1 VKRPSPAT
9 AISIVA
15 LFFSLGGFSL
25 AASKYLITSTS
36 QIKPRVLKKLHGAN
50 GKNGRNGT
58 NGTNGATGPSGPRG
72 ATGDPG
78 SAVAYGSFAGS
89 SAGVT
94 ISGPV
99 KNLSLANISRAGAG
113 AYCFT
118 GLSFTP
124 NNLVATLD
132 SSYTSGFVTAST
144 TPYGPCPLGTQVEVK
159 TFDAAGTAADRGF
172 SVLFN

>member
-15 LFFSLGGFSL
+15 LFFSLGGVSL

-36 QIKPRVLKKLHGAN
+36 QIKPSVLKKLHGAN
-50 GKNGRNGT
+50 GKNGKNGT
-58 NGTNGATGPSGPRG
+58 NGSHGATGPSGPQG
-72 ATGDPG
+72 AKGDPG
-78 SAVAYGSFAGS
+78 SAVAYGAFAGS
-89 SAGVT
+89 STGVS

-99 KNLSLANISRAGAG
+99 KNLSAGNVSRAGAG
-113 AYCFT
+113 AYCFS

-144 TPYGPCPLGTQVEVK
+144 TPFGPCPVGTQAEVK
-159 TFDAAGTAADRGF
+159 TFDAAGTAADRSF